1 MYWFRR
7 GGKVKTFM
15 IYTMDF
21 ILMFLVTSFLF
32 ISITSGEFV
41 VSFIMF
47 FVFVVVVNNYV
58 LYRRIYL
65 TGKC

>member
-1 MYWFRR
+1 M
-7 GGKVKTFM
+7 KTFM

-21 ILMFLVTSFLF
+21 ILMFLIVSFLF
-32 ISITSGEFV
+32 LLISTGEFV

-47 FVFVVVVNNYV
+47 FVFVVVVNNYI

>member
-1 MYWFRR
+1 M
-7 GGKVKTFM
+7 KTFM

-21 ILMFLVTSFLF
+21 ILMFLIVSFLF
-32 ISITSGEFV
+32 LLISTGEFV

-47 FVFVVVVNNYV
+47 FVFVVVINNYV

>member
-1 MYWFRR
+1 
-7 GGKVKTFM
+7 
-15 IYTMDF
+15 
-21 ILMFLVTSFLF
+21 MFLIVSFLF
-32 ISITSGEFV
+32 LLISTGEFV

-47 FVFVVVVNNYV
+47 FVFVVVVNNYI